1 MAKQNF
7 KVHLCDG
14 QKFGLFNMAALKKK
28 SKIKPATVW
37 LEQEKF
43 CLLVCSVLNSDL

>member
-28 SKIKPATVW
+28 KI
-37 LEQEKF
+37 Q
-43 CLLVCSVLNSDL
+43 D